1 MSKNGK
7 SKLLTRDQILGS
19 HDLPVEDV
27 EIPEWHGTVR
37 VRGMTV
43 AERNA
48 WEQSNTRTF
57 KGRNGQLVT
66 EANPAAI
73 ATFRQRLVA
82 RSVVDDA
89 GNLLFSDADV
99 AALERKSSSAIAR
112 IVTVANRLSGVTR
125 EVTEELEG
133 NSSATEAEEPSS
145 GSPASS
151 DAPSLN

>member
-7 SKLLTRDQILGS
+7 SKLLTRDQILAA

-43 AERNA
+43 AERND
-48 WEQSNTRTF
+48 WERSNTRTF

-66 EANPAAI
+66 EASPDAI

-82 RSVVDDA
+82 RSVVDDD
-89 GNLLFSDADV
+89 GNLLFSGADV

-133 NSSATEAEEPSS
+133 NSNATEAEEQRSDS
-145 GSPASS
+145 QASS